1 MIKKID
7 LINILAFFVS
17 PFFAIPSIIY
27 GVINKSKIS
36 LILLVL
42 LFGLVSFMYIPNFS
56 DDRTR
61 YFELY
66 DDFRNNSYSELFA
79 FFILSSQDFILQS
92 LFYWASQYQIAS
104 QLVFAFVTMLSIGS
118 IFFIYYKILNST
130 EFVNKRYGL
139 MSLLLL
145 ICSISYL
152 DLLSGTR
159 FMFAASIVLLAF
171 YFGVIEKKNWAIL
184 LLIVASFIHFS
195 TLIFLYLFLILKV
208 FSNQHRF
215 YKIIFSASLLF
226 IVLPSSLVMS
236 IFEILRLG
244 GALQQKGEDYLGGED
259 FIVKGIS
266 GSFGAFFIHYIS
278 LFWIF
283 LCYGYLLITMNRNST
298 IRNIVFLTASL
309 INVFY
314 STPTIFLRYAII
326 LKFFFVFMMI
336 IEFHKYR
343 KNLVIYL
350 FSFVFILILGTQII
364 VARNNIKK
372 SFVNAESLLLITIIG
387 KDKIT
392 PNDFIE

>member
-1 MIKKID
+1 MIKKND
-7 LINILAFFVS
+7 LISILVFMVS

-27 GVINKSKIS
+27 GVINRSKIS
-36 LILLVL
+36 LTLLIL

-56 DDRTR
+56 DDRSR
-61 YFELY
+61 YFEIY
-66 DDFRNNSYSELFA
+66 DDFRNNSFSELFA

-92 LFYWASQYQIAS
+92 LFYWASQFQIPA
-104 QLVFAFVTMLSIGS
+104 QLVFAFVTMLSIGA

-159 FMFAASIVLLAF
+159 FMFAVSFVLLAF
-171 YFGVIEKKNWAIL
+171 YLGIIEKKNWVIL

-195 TLIFLYLFLILKV
+195 TLIFLPLFLILKV
-208 FSNQHRF
+208 FSNQYRI
-215 YKIIFSASLLF
+215 YKIIFLASLFF
-226 IVLPSSLVMS
+226 IVLPNSVVMS
-236 IFEILRLG
+236 IFELLGLG
-244 GALQQKGEDYLGGED
+244 GAIQQKGEVYLGGED
-259 FIVKGIS
+259 FIEKGIS
-266 GSFGAFFIHYIS
+266 GSFGAVFIYYIS

-283 LCYGYLLITMNRNST
+283 LGYGYLLITLNRNSS
-298 IRNIVFLTASL
+298 IRNVVFLTASL

-326 LKFFFVFMMI
+326 LKFIFVFMMI
-336 IEFHKYR
+336 IELYKYR
-343 KNLVIYL
+343 KNLVIYF
-350 FSFVFILILGTQII
+350 FSGIFILILGTQII
-364 VARNNIKK
+364 VARNNIEK